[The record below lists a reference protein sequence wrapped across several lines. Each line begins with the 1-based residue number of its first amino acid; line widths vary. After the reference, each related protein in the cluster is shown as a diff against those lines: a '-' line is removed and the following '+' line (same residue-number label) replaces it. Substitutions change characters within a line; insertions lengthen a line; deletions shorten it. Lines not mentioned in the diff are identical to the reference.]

1 MIVAET
7 ATRSMDR
14 VGEVDGYSDAP
25 QDDFVTYLLSR
36 FSEPQKR
43 MFAESYGVYMREDM
57 RNKFC
62 IDLDLAFEWLG
73 YTEERQSVRL

>member
-1 MIVAET
+1 
-7 ATRSMDR
+7 MDR

-36 FSEPQKR
+36 FSDPQKR
-43 MFAESYGVYMREDM
+43 MFAESYGMYMREDM

-62 IDLDLAFEWLG
+62 IDLDLASDCLG
-73 YTEERQSVRL
+73 YITERVKQSSC